1 MTGGDEVGVGA
12 VDVVGVAVAVAAV
25 AVAWRCRM
33 RRENGWGMV
42 VRGGWLRGLAAVAGR
57 AGELAARM
65 LLAAVVNELVGI
77 GNSAWLRGTVGGPR
91 LSNWPSALVC
101 AKLLAAAADSAAR
114 IAAAGVRAKP
124 CLTPSVGLADEFVL
138 RAG

>member
-1 MTGGDEVGVGA
+1 MTGGDEVGVVA
-12 VDVVGVAVAVAAV
+12 VVVGVEVAAV

-57 AGELAARM
+57 AGALAGRR
-65 LLAAVVNELVGI
+65 LLAVGVNEPVGI
-77 GNSAWLRGTVGGPR
+77 GSSAWLRGTVGGPR

-101 AKLLAAAADSAAR
+101 AELLAAAADWAAR
-114 IAAAGVRAKP
+114 IAAAGVRVKP
-124 CLTPSVGLADEFVL
+124 CLTPSVGLDDEFVV